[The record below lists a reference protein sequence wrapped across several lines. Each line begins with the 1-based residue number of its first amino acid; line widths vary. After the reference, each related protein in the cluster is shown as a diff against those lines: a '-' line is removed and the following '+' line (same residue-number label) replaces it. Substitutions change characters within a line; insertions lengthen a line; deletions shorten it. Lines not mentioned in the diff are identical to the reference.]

1 MSLVPGMDDPRSVE
15 PPPQNVQQCYAHIDV
30 KEGNKAPS
38 ATIDTS
44 SRRAEKHPVTPEH
57 SKKRPGS
64 SETMRMLENLTS
76 KRRRMIQSWLDEDE
90 EENPAADLLTP
101 HQRKG
106 VEQTS

>member
-1 MSLVPGMDDPRSVE
+1 MDHLRRVE

-30 KEGNKAPS
+30 EEGDGAPR
-38 ATIDTS
+38 ATIDNG
-44 SRRAEKHPVTPEH
+44 SRRVEMHLVAPEN

-64 SETMRMLENLTS
+64 SETMRMPENPTS

-106 VEQTS
+106 IE